1 MPVAPQMSDPLVYDV
16 EIPATETFSQP
27 TEPQTPYKMTEGLK
41 VTVKGAELRA
51 LCLERVEHHSQRAR
65 VYADQAASMEANE
78 IEGMNYTGGDPKR
91 QLRERREH
99 HEAEAGELQ
108 FIGDHLNLAED
119 YLLGRDDLQKLGIC
133 KGRY

>member
-1 MPVAPQMSDPLVYDV
+1 MPTLRRQKPFLSHPKLK
-16 EIPATETFSQP
+16 
-27 TEPQTPYKMTEGLK
+27 QTAIMTEGLK

-51 LCLERVEHHSQRAR
+51 LCLERVEHHGQRAK
-65 VYADQAASMEANE
+65 VYADQAASMEVNE
-78 IEGMNYTGGDPKR
+78 IEGMNYSGGDPKR

-108 FIGDHLNLAED
+108 FIGDHLNLTED